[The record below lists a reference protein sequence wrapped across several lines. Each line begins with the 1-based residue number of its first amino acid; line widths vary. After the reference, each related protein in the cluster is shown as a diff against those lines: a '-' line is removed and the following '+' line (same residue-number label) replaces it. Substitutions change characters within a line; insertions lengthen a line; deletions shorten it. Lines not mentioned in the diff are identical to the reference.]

1 MTFLKW
7 RKSRLRPVP
16 FFFKLSLCNFLKR
29 GRYIVVTKQLE
40 IMAIGFNTP
49 SKRQAEDLETSKG
62 QNSPQMG
69 IEQMMSVTPLK
80 AETYDR
86 ANSLGSMILSPM
98 FATLPPEQKQAMLID
113 FAYFKSVAD
122 NL

>member
-1 MTFLKW
+1 
-7 RKSRLRPVP
+7 
-16 FFFKLSLCNFLKR
+16 
-29 GRYIVVTKQLE
+29 
-40 IMAIGFNTP
+40 
-49 SKRQAEDLETSKG
+49 
-62 QNSPQMG
+62 
-69 IEQMMSVTPLK
+69 MMSVTPLK

-86 ANSLGSMILSPM
+86 VNTLGDMILSPL